1 MTELFEALRPLMHLF
16 VVGGSLSVL
25 AYTIGAE
32 LQERAEAKARRQEEQ
47 AVQEQIAR
55 NRAELL
61 EDIRKEAHHAA

>member
-25 AYTIGAE
+25 AYTVETE
-32 LQERAEAKARRQEEQ
+32 LRERADAKARRQEEQ

-61 EDIRKEAHHAA
+61 EDIRKENHHAA